1 MKNELV
7 FQNLLEL
14 TATLN
19 DVFKCDIAF
28 SLLDDVI
35 ELTICSMM
43 SCNIY
48 YIKVG
53 YDFKIDDVINKFKEI
68 VISEAL
74 NI

>member
-14 TATLN
+14 TRIFG
-19 DVFKCDIAF
+19 DMFRCDLAF

-35 ELTICSMM
+35 ELSISSMM
-43 SCNIY
+43 TCNTY
-48 YIKVG
+48 HMKVV
-53 YDFKIDDVINKFKEI
+53 YDFKIDDVIKLFKDV

>member
-14 TATLN
+14 TRIFG
-19 DVFKCDIAF
+19 DMFRCDLAF

-35 ELTICSMM
+35 ELSISSMM
-43 SCNIY
+43 TCNTY
-48 YIKVG
+48 HMKVV
-53 YDFKIDDVINKFKEI
+53 YDFKIDDVIKLFKEV

>member
-1 MKNELV
+1 MDNELV

-14 TATLN
+14 TRIFGDMFRCEL
-19 DVFKCDIAF
+19 AF

-35 ELTICSMM
+35 ELSISSMM

-48 YIKVG
+48 HMKVG
-53 YDFKIDDVINKFKEI
+53 YDFKIDDVIKQFKEI

-74 NI
+74 NL

>member
-14 TATLN
+14 TAIF
-19 DVFKCDIAF
+19 DDMFRCDLAF

-35 ELTICSMM
+35 ELSISSMM
-43 SCNIY
+43 TCNTY
-48 YIKVG
+48 HMKVT
-53 YDFKIDDVINKFKEI
+53 YDFKIDDVIKQFKDI